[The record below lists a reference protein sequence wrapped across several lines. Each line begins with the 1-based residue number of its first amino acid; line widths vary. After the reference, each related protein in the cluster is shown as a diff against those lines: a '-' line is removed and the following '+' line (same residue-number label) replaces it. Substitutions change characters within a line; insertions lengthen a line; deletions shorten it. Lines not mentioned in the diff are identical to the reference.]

1 MRTTIILPDPI
12 YERAKHIAREKG
24 SSLSTF
30 ISEAIETFISR
41 ESVNKSSG
49 KSKYRLK
56 TFDMGNPAID
66 ISNREEIYKIFED

>member
-1 MRTTIILPDPI
+1 MRTAIIHPDPI

-30 ISEAIETFISR
+30 ISEAIEIFISR

-49 KSKYRLK
+49 KLKYQLK

-66 ISNREEIYKIFED
+66 ISNREDIYKTFED